1 MILYAAS
8 GVVLALV
15 VILGYTLA
23 KNSSASL
30 EHFGWRF
37 LISTDWD
44 PVHQHFGALPFVWG
58 TLVTSFIALLLAVPV
73 GVGTAIFLAE
83 LAPTAVSRP
92 VSFLVELLA
101 AVPSVIFGLWGIF
114 VAAPIIQKFE
124 LFVGERWGHIP
135 FFSGPPMGIGMLA
148 AGIILAIMVLPFV
161 ASISTDAIRAVPRA
175 QSEAGLALGTTRWET
190 LRGPVLRYAKKG
202 ILGGIIL
209 ALGRALGETM
219 AVTMLI
225 GNTPTISISL
235 FESGYSMAS
244 VIANEFAEAMGHL
257 HAAAMSEIALL
268 LLLLTVAVNAVA
280 RLLIWGSTG
289 MQGGD
294 KR

>member
-1 MILYAAS
+1 MAAEIAPGARPEANLCISDRAFNVILYAAS

-92 VSFLVELLA
+92 
-101 AVPSVIFGLWGIF
+101 
-114 VAAPIIQKFE
+114 
-124 LFVGERWGHIP
+124 
-135 FFSGPPMGIGMLA
+135 
-148 AGIILAIMVLPFV
+148 
-161 ASISTDAIRAVPRA
+161 
-175 QSEAGLALGTTRWET
+175 
-190 LRGPVLRYAKKG
+190 
-202 ILGGIIL
+202 
-209 ALGRALGETM
+209 
-219 AVTMLI
+219 
-225 GNTPTISISL
+225 
-235 FESGYSMAS
+235 
-244 VIANEFAEAMGHL
+244 
-257 HAAAMSEIALL
+257 
-268 LLLLTVAVNAVA
+268 
-280 RLLIWGSTG
+280 
-289 MQGGD
+289 
-294 KR
+294 